1 MHLRFTQR
9 RQLWALIAGTLLVAL
24 LALCAW
30 GGWVAAQPDLGT
42 FLLPGARDI
51 RYEPVGPGMQSV
63 LFTYDDAVI
72 PQTERL
78 YSALARRGWLVGQT
92 PRREDCSDLC
102 ILGQFTLVFT
112 RKSVFDLVSEVA
124 TVEQRGAGP
133 YHVRV
138 VVRRCIRLPRVGCW
152 PPG

>member
-1 MHLRFTQR
+1 MHLRFSQPPRQR
-9 RQLWALIAGTLLVAL
+9 ALLAGALATAL

-42 FLLPGARDI
+42 FLLPGAHDI
-51 RYEPVGPGMQSV
+51 HYEPVGPGMQSV
-63 LFTYDDAVI
+63 LFTYDGDVL
-72 PQTERL
+72 PQTDRL
-78 YSALARRGWLVGQT
+78 YSALARRGWHVGGS

-112 RKSVFDLVSEVA
+112 RRSLFDLVSEVA

-138 VVRRCIRLPRVGCW
+138 VLRRCIQLPRAGCW

>member
-1 MHLRFTQR
+1 MRFTQR
-9 RQLWALIAGTLLVAL
+9 RHRWALPAGMLLATLV
-24 LALCAW
+24 ALCAW

-42 FLLPGARDI
+42 FLLPGAHDI

-63 LFTYDDAVI
+63 LFTYDGGVI
-72 PQTERL
+72 PQTDRL
-78 YSALARRGWLVGQT
+78 YSALARRGWLVGGS

-102 ILGQFTLVFT
+102 FLGQFTLVFT
-112 RKSVFDLVSEVA
+112 RKSLFDLVSEVA

-138 VVRRCIRLPRVGCW
+138 VLRRCIRLPRVGCW